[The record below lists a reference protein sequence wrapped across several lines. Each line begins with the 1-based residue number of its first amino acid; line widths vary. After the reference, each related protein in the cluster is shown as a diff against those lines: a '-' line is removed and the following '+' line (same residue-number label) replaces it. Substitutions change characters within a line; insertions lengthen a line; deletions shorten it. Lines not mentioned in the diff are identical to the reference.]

1 MPRITRSGLEAIAMI
16 VSTPQN
22 PSFRIRMLLALV
34 ASAIAAIAVPHGAH
48 AADADSGQNVECMLP
63 GQIHTVGGHAT
74 MGPRHPEQTTAADC
88 RARGGEYTVSEQPV
102 APPPVAQAPAR
113 IASDNKLV
121 RCLLPQQER
130 QLGQKARYTIAQRT
144 IRATRY
150 DCRQRGG
157 KEINAT
163 RAHHPAPKK

>member
-1 MPRITRSGLEAIAMI
+1 MN
-16 VSTPQN
+16 VSTPQT
-22 PSFRIRMLLALV
+22 PSFGIRMVLALV
-34 ASAIAAIAVPHGAH
+34 ASAIAAIAIPHVAH
-48 AADADSGQNVECMLP
+48 AADADAGQNVECMLP
-63 GQIHTVGGHAT
+63 GQIHNVGGHAT

-88 RARGGEYTVSEQPV
+88 RARGGEYTVSEQAASP
-102 APPPVAQAPAR
+102 PPPVAQAPVR

-130 QLGQKARYTIAQRT
+130 QLGQKAHYTTAQHT

-163 RAHHPAPKK
+163 HARHPAPKR

>member
-1 MPRITRSGLEAIAMI
+1 
-16 VSTPQN
+16 
-22 PSFRIRMLLALV
+22 MLLALV
-34 ASAIAAIAVPHGAH
+34 VAAIAALAVPHGAR
-48 AADADSGQNVECMLP
+48 AADADSGQTVECMLP

-74 MGPRHPEQTTAADC
+74 MGPRHPEQTTAANC
-88 RARGGEYTVSEQPV
+88 RARGGEYTVAEQAV
-102 APPPVAQAPAR
+102 SAPAPTAQAPVR
-113 IASDNKLV
+113 IASDNKVV

-157 KEINAT
+157 KEIGAT
-163 RAHHPAPKK
+163 HGHHAVPKR